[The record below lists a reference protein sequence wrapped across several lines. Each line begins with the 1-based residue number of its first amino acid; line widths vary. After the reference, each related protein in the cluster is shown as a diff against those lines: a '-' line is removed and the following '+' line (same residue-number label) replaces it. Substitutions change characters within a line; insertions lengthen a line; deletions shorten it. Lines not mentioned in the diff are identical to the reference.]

1 MFEADIMDM
10 HRKQIPVKANDK
22 SSAKKKQES
31 QSVLEKS
38 STVGGGG
45 SLKDAAGAID
55 ATGSNAFNLTSISTH
70 QPNSAAA

>member
-38 STVGGGG
+38 TAGGGG

-70 QPNSAAA
+70 QANSAAA